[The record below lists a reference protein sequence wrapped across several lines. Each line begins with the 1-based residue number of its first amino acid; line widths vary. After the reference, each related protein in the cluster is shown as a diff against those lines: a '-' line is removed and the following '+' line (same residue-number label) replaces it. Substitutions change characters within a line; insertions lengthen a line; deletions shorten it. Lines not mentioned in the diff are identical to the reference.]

1 MTLSEFDVVPLRLR
15 HDKTVQLMRRFG
27 RLPKWMQEMVR
38 GDMESAFEGRIL
50 VMERIVKHGV

>member
-1 MTLSEFDVVPLRLR
+1 MGSVCDVVPLRNG
-15 HDKTVQLMRRFG
+15 KNAQLMRRFG

-50 VMERIVKHGV
+50 VMERIVKHGI

>member
-1 MTLSEFDVVPLRLR
+1 MGSVCDVVPLRNDETAR
-15 HDKTVQLMRRFG
+15 LMRRFG
-27 RLPKWMQEMVR
+27 RLPKWMQDLVR